1 MPGSH
6 KRQKK
11 NLITSE
17 LGFVQ
22 SGKMVS
28 RSDYVIMSG
37 SRPWL
42 ADLSSSSA
50 FMYATNV
57 TAV

>member
-11 NLITSE
+11 NLITSG

-28 RSDYVIMSG
+28 RPDYVIMSG

-42 ADLSSSSA
+42 VDLSSSRT
-50 FMYATNV
+50 FMYATNEV
-57 TAV
+57 AD